1 MVLRIVIIKD
11 NVLSSI
17 VQSIFLIQDKTMKAD
32 MIQQTQRILNL
43 IAKRDLDDDGKIDF
57 FLMIN
62 PLLFFFFL

>member
-17 VQSIFLIQDKTMKAD
+17 HPFISLIQDLIMKTD

-43 IAKRDLDDDGKIDF
+43 IAKRDLDDDGKLTSSIYD
-57 FLMIN
+57 
-62 PLLFFFFL
+62 